1 MRFSILLNINALK
14 RCQESIDDCSNNTC
28 IKGKTAHWFIFKCK
42 IKKNSLFQLN
52 KKMFISVLLW
62 IIDRRA
68 AVGGGQIYLCFV
80 PPPCCRL
87 ISVTPPP
94 EIVSCC
100 LSAPRVRG
108 YLTPSWALKLCL
120 FFGKTSGGNCVS
132 APVFVL
138 IERSLI
144 NEFLFSWFPFASPSG
159 LGWTLSLV
167 WGIQPVLDWTTP
179 VGSIFRRNVGLELKT
194 GHVSRPHDAVDV
206 T

>member
-1 MRFSILLNINALK
+1 MRFNILLNINALK

-28 IKGKTAHWFIFKCK
+28 IKGKTDHWFIFTCK

-52 KKMFISVLLW
+52 KKNGLYQFSFELQTGGQQWVL
-62 IIDRRA
+62 
-68 AVGGGQIYLCFV
+68 GCGGQIYLCFV
-80 PPPCCRL
+80 PLPCCRL

-94 EIVSCC
+94 EFLACC

-108 YLTPSWALKLCL
+108 YLTPSWALMLCL
-120 FFGKTSGGNCVS
+120 FVGKPSGGNYVS

-167 WGIQPVLDWTTP
+167 LGIQPALDWTS
-179 VGSIFRRNVGLELKT
+179 SILGEM
-194 GHVSRPHDAVDV
+194 
-206 T
+206 